1 MTSSHSAG
9 SGGVTWACQPPPF
22 LGKAVIGLLLL
33 PAGLRAVGVGLR
45 PGPLSPVRWCALNN
59 ALTDSFPAGVAASSG
74 SRALGLWAAH
84 FPSAVFW
91 WLSRWP
97 PSHFAFVHLC
107 PWYLYLAWN
116 TSRGKIRE
124 WALSNPRRR
133 RSLSGRTLFSPQTLH
148 ERNLRALH
156 SVLNRPY
163 RKARRSKPFL
173 MQTGDSGSTKQGYNF
188 YVELMWSRFGAFW
201 EFDLYWASLEHLR
214 QDSSHGKT
222 QQICALSP

>member
-1 MTSSHSAG
+1 MLRKLVLFGITAKIQTWTVAQYRSKWGGHFRIRA
-9 SGGVTWACQPPPF
+9 SGE
-22 LGKAVIGLLLL
+22 I
-33 PAGLRAVGVGLR
+33 
-45 PGPLSPVRWCALNN
+45 LS
-59 ALTDSFPAGVAASSG
+59 AGVAASSG

-91 WLSRWP
+91 WRSRWP
-97 PSHFAFVHLC
+97 PSHFTFVHLC

-133 RSLSGRTLFSPQTLH
+133 RSLSGRTLFSPETLH

-188 YVELMWSRFGAFW
+188 YVELMWSRFGAF
-201 EFDLYWASLEHLR
+201 
-214 QDSSHGKT
+214 
-222 QQICALSP
+222 